1 VSPILII
8 FLLVFHSFGRVTVM
22 KILNAEFVKS
32 CVQLSDC
39 PKDDLPEIAVVGRSN
54 VGKSSLL
61 NCLFQR
67 KGLAKTSGTPGKTRL
82 INFFKVALG
91 LNPPLTFYIV
101 DLPGYGYANAPMI
114 QRAEW
119 GAMVEN
125 YLAHRSALRG
135 LIVLLDIRREPSA
148 LDQQLL
154 LWIDSY
160 KTPCFLVATK
170 SDQLPRSRQ
179 PTALLS
185 MRASLPLS
193 TEKQEILLFSSM
205 TGQGREALIGHILKT
220 LQG

>member
-1 VSPILII
+1 
-8 FLLVFHSFGRVTVM
+8 M
-22 KILNAEFVKS
+22 KILKAEFVKS

-39 PKDDLPEIAVVGRSN
+39 PKDDLAEIAVVGRSN

-61 NCLFQR
+61 NCLLQR

-82 INFFKVALG
+82 INFFKITLG
-91 LNPPLTFYIV
+91 LNPPLMFYIV
-101 DLPGYGYANAPMI
+101 DLPGYGYANASMS

-119 GAMVEN
+119 GAMVER
-125 YLAHRSALRG
+125 YLAHRPALRG
-135 LIVLLDIRREPSA
+135 LIVLLDIRREPGL

-179 PTALLS
+179 STALQS
-185 MRASLPLS
+185 IKASLPPS
-193 TEKQEILLFSSM
+193 AENQEILLFSSK
-205 TGQGREALIGHILKT
+205 TGQGREALIGKIIKILRD
-220 LQG
+220 